1 MPIPFVHLHVHSDYS
16 LLDGAQSI
24 KSIIKQAAKFEM
36 PAVALTDHGSM
47 AGAFDLMEQTQKL
60 LKDKKN
66 PYELKPIYGCEFY
79 VTAGD
84 YRDHEPTEIN
94 RERYHLILLA
104 ENYQGY
110 VNMCHL
116 SREAYLKGYY
126 YKPRID
132 FPLLEKYHEGIICL
146 SACLSGQLPR
156 LLLRNRDEEAEAL
169 ARKYRDLFG
178 EKNYY
183 IELQD
188 HGLADQKLVNPRL
201 IALAQKLGIG
211 MVVTND
217 AHYLR
222 KEDAAAQDLMVC
234 IGTQT
239 TINDP
244 KRMKFETDEFYF
256 KSSEEMALLFPELP
270 EAMSNTVDIASRCNV
285 ELKYVNHY
293 PDYPEP
299 PSPERTEFEKDIT
312 EELLQSEY
320 ARMRKWKKTY
330 ETLTDEELHDDAILE
345 IVRERHLRKLC
356 HDGLMWRYQFDP
368 DKDEITPDRK
378 KILDRMNYEISVIK
392 KMGFIS
398 YYLVVWD
405 FLHYAASVGIPLGPG
420 RGSGA
425 GSIVAYLIGITHID
439 PLRYRLLFERFLNPE
454 RVSPPDFDIDL
465 CERRRGEV
473 IEYVRQKYGADRV
486 VQIGTFGTLKAK
498 QVVKDVARAMG
509 RTFEE
514 GNRFCKLIPAHPK
527 MTLDIAL
534 NGDPPGIPDEK
545 KLGFPPN
552 EELKQLI
559 ESEEWCQQLWNYAK
573 TLEGLN
579 RNTSIHAAGVIIGDM
594 EVANVA
600 PIAKGAGDEPI
611 TQFPAH
617 PCEEL
622 GLLKMDFLG
631 LKTLTLIQDALDLI
645 ELNTGKKI
653 IANDIPID
661 DKVTYD
667 LINEGKTI
675 AVFQLES
682 GGMQDLCKKWH
693 LTRLEDII
701 ALIAIY
707 RPGPMSFIPEFLAR
721 KDGRVPVEYEANG
734 MEEIL
739 AETYGIMLYQE
750 QIMEVAKKLA
760 GFTLGGADLLRRAI
774 GKKKLDVMTAQK
786 VLFTEGCAKNNI
798 PENKS
803 NSIWEKILKF
813 AGYGFNK
820 SHSAAYGLLTYRTA
834 WLKANYPAEFMAAVL
849 TSEMNNAEKLSFYLK
864 ECRQMGIQILAPAIN
879 VCGKYFSVDGKDI
892 RFGLAAIKSVG
903 EGIVQNIIDARQQDG
918 PFKDL
923 QDFCERVDGVNARL
937 LDALILS
944 GAMDAFGKKRAQL
957 LAVKETAIAQAAATR
972 RDRSSGQLSLFD
984 LMGTEDKA
992 TTALQYPK
1000 IRELELAEKLNHEK
1014 ELLGFY
1020 LSGHPIDSAR
1030 ELVDTYQIDDL
1041 ADLPELEAGTTFR
1054 TGAYLASV
1062 SKKISKKTMKQFAI
1076 LQLESRESSLEVA
1089 LFNREFEAALKDYP
1103 EVLEP
1108 RNVIFIE
1115 GEVQAPDEED
1125 GPKRIKLNKVIPAEK
1140 APELFCGQ
1148 INVYIEEKD
1157 AVPEKLDQFA
1167 ELCEKHHGAAQVLF
1181 CLNRENGDRIFLK
1194 NPILSVKTTP
1204 KFLEKVHELF
1214 GEQSLLLKGSRE
1226 RPVARQRGNFRAFAN
1241 TEE

>member
-1 MPIPFVHLHVHSDYS
+1 MTVPFVHLHVHSDYS

-47 AGAFDLMEQTQKL
+47 AGSYDLMEQTQKL
-60 LKDKKN
+60 LKDKKT

-146 SACLSGQLPR
+146 SACLSGQLPK

-188 HGLADQKLVNPRL
+188 HGLPDQKLVNPRL

-299 PSPERTEFEKDIT
+299 PSPERTEFEKNIT
-312 EELLQSEY
+312 DELLQAEY
-320 ARMRKWKKTY
+320 TRMRKWKKTFADK
-330 ETLTDEELHDDAILE
+330 TDEELHDDAVSE

-356 HDGLMWRYQFDP
+356 HDGLMWRFQFDP
-368 DKDEITPDRK
+368 DKDEMTPQRQT
-378 KILDRMNYEISVIK
+378 IVDRMNYEIGVIK

-425 GSIVAYLIGITHID
+425 GSLVAYLIGITHID
-439 PLRYRLLFERFLNPE
+439 PLRYNLLFERFLNPD

-534 NGDPPGIPDEK
+534 NGDPPGTPAEK

-559 ESEEWCQQLWNYAK
+559 ESEEWCTKLWEFAK

-653 IANDIPID
+653 VANEIPID
-661 DKVTYD
+661 DKATYD
-667 LINEGKTI
+667 LLNEGKTI

-707 RPGPMSFIPEFLAR
+707 RPGPMEFIPEFLGR
-721 KDGRVPVEYEANG
+721 KEGRIPLDYDVPE
-734 MEEIL
+734 MESIL
-739 AETYGIMLYQE
+739 SETYGIMLYQE
-750 QIMEVAKKLA
+750 QIMQVAQKVA
-760 GFTLGGADLLRRAI
+760 GFTLGGADILRRAI
-774 GKKKLDVMTAQK
+774 GKKKLDVMTEQK
-786 VLFTEGCAKNNI
+786 AIFVAGCSEHGISETISNN
-798 PENKS
+798 
-803 NSIWEKILKF
+803 IWEKILKF

-864 ECRQMGIQILAPAIN
+864 ECRQMGIRILAPAVN

-903 EGIVQNIIDARQQDG
+903 EGIVQNIIDARQKDG
-918 PFKDL
+918 PFQDIL
-923 QDFCERVDGVNARL
+923 DFCERVDGVNKRL

-944 GAMDAFGKKRAQL
+944 GAMDSFGKRRSQL
-957 LAVKETAIAQAAATR
+957 LAVEDDAIAQAAAAR
-972 RDRSSGQLSLFD
+972 KDRSSGQLSLFD
-984 LMGTEDKA
+984 MMASDDKA
-992 TTALQYPK
+992 TTALQYPG
-1000 IRELELAEKLNHEK
+1000 IAELELSEQLNHEK

-1054 TGAYLASV
+1054 TGAYLANVTKKV
-1062 SKKISKKTMKQFAI
+1062 SKKSMKPFAI
-1076 LQLESRESSLEVA
+1076 LQLESRESTLDTA
-1089 LFNREFEAALKDYP
+1089 LFNREYETALKDCP
-1103 EVLEP
+1103 EALEP
-1108 RNVIFIE
+1108 HGVVFIE
-1115 GEVQAPDEED
+1115 GEVQAPDEE
-1125 GPKRIKLNKVIPAEK
+1125 GGSPRIKLNKIVSAEK

-1148 INVYIEEKD
+1148 ANVYIEEKD
-1157 AVPEKLDQFA
+1157 ATAEKLEKFA

-1194 NPILSVKTTP
+1194 NPILSVKTNT
-1204 KFLEKVHELF
+1204 KFQEKARELF
-1214 GEQSLLLKGSRE
+1214 GEHALLLKGSRE
-1226 RPVARQRGNFRAFAN
+1226 RPAVRQRGSFHGFV
-1241 TEE
+1241 EE